1 MRRLPLI
8 ELLKDRHPETPE
20 KELAADIMRGGVLV
34 NGEPVTKPGA
44 PVPADAD
51 LRRKPRP
58 PFVSRGGEKLQ
69 AALDAWDIPCAGT
82 VWIDAGCSTGGF
94 TDCLLSRGA
103 ALVHAVDVGVG
114 QLAWRLRGDP
124 RVALR
129 EGTNVMDLAPA
140 DLRPRPR
147 SAVADL
153 SFRSLRGAARHL
165 LSLTTEGWGVFLVK
179 PQFEIPRDTPGFHG
193 VVEDPRAVRDALAR
207 LAADLAAEGVLLEKA
222 AASPITG
229 RKGNR
234 EFLFLLR
241 TGAPGAAAAA
251 ALDGLVGE

>member
-8 ELLKDRHPETPE
+8 DLLKARWPDAEERA
-20 KELAADIMRGGVLV
+20 LAAEVMRGDVLV
-34 NGEPVTKPGA
+34 DGLPVTKPGA
-44 PVPADAD
+44 PVPAEAEV
-51 LRRKPRP
+51 RRRERP

-69 AALDAWDIPCAGT
+69 AALDAWDIPCAGA
-82 VWIDAGCSTGGF
+82 VWLDAGCSTGGF

-124 RVALR
+124 RVRLR
-129 EGTNVMDLAPA
+129 EGVNVMDLGPA
-140 DLRPRPR
+140 DLQPPPN
-147 SAVADL
+147 SAAADL
-153 SFRSLRGAARHL
+153 SFRSLRGAARRL

-193 VVEDPRAVRDALAR
+193 VVGAAAAVRDALER
-207 LAADLAAEGVLLEKA
+207 LVRDLDAEGVSALKA
-222 AASPITG
+222 IPSPIRG

-241 TGAPGAAAAA
+241 TGEPGAGGASV
-251 ALDGLVGE
+251 LDALVGE